1 MFRDFHRHRALTLER
16 QLLTTDHGYMI
27 PNEIEILGIK
37 KEFKDCMNQT
47 KETFEKIRVKYPEQG
62 QYVVNFA
69 YNYPYFMKFNLR
81 EACHLIELRTVPQGH
96 VDYRQVAQQMFKEI
110 NKVHPNLSKIM
121 KFVDLKE
128 YDLERFESEKRTE
141 EKRKNLKGKIL

>member
-1 MFRDFHRHRALTLER
+1 MNKTKKHLIKLEKNI
-16 QLLTTDHGYMI
+16 Q
-27 PNEIEILGIK
+27 N
-37 KEFKDCMNQT
+37 KD
-47 KETFEKIRVKYPEQG
+47 K
-62 QYVVNFA
+62 YVVNFA

-96 VDYRQVAQQMFKEI
+96 VDYRKVAQQMYKQI

-141 EKRKNLKGKIL
+141 EKRKN

>member
-1 MFRDFHRHRALTLER
+1 MNRLE
-16 QLLTTDHGYMI
+16 GK
-27 PNEIEILGIK
+27 N
-37 KEFKDCMNQT
+37 
-47 KETFEKIRVKYPEQG
+47 PEQA

-69 YNYPYFMKFNLR
+69 FNYRYFMKFNLR

-96 VDYRQVAQQMFKEI
+96 VDYRRVAQQMYNQI
-110 NKVHPNLSKIM
+110 NNVHPTLSKIM

-141 EKRKNLKGKIL
+141 EKRKKLKK

>member
-1 MFRDFHRHRALTLER
+1 VP
-16 QLLTTDHGYMI
+16 G
-27 PNEIEILGIK
+27 EIKILGIF
-37 KEFKDCMNQT
+37 KEYKECMDKT
-47 KETFEKIRVKYPEQG
+47 KETFDIIRKMYPEQG

-69 YNYPYFMKFNLR
+69 YNYPYFMKFNIR

-96 VDYRQVAQQMFKEI
+96 VDYRQVAQQMYKQI

-141 EKRKNLKGKIL
+141 EKRKKLKK

>member
-1 MFRDFHRHRALTLER
+1 MKSNTPD
-16 QLLTTDHGYMI
+16 
-27 PNEIEILGIK
+27 EIKILGID
-37 KEFKDCMNQT
+37 KEYKECMDKT
-47 KETFEKIRVKYPEQG
+47 KESFDKIRKKLPEQG

-96 VDYRQVAQQMFKEI
+96 IDYRRVAQQMYNQI

-141 EKRKNLKGKIL
+141 EKRKKLK